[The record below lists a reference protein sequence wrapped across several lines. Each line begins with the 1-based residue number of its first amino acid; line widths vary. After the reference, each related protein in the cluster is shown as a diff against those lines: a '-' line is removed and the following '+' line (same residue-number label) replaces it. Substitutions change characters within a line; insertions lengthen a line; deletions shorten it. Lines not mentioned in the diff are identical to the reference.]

1 LKGKKLGHLETMK
14 SVPLI
19 RLFHFQHNEEKRMRK
34 IRQKCTRKIDRQ
46 ETLGK
51 ELCGNPIGRK
61 G

>member
-1 LKGKKLGHLETMK
+1 MK